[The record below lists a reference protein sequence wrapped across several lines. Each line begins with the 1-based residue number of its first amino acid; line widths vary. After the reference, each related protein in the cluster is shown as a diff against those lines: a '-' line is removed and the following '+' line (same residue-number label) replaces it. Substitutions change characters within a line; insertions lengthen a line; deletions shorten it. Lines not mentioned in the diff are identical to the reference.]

1 MSDTPFTDPP
11 YSQKRLT
18 KSIERSA
25 AWLASLIRPIS
36 AADNVSS
43 SAAHL
48 NALQSSSG
56 AYLHHP
62 TVLVHMSG
70 GSSIPARRAFSSSLM
85 EPLYGPEANLLSPL
99 KSLDEGI
106 AGYTFD
112 LKPLRQAIEAAER
125 KDNGAKTLGI
135 LPPTNGI
142 GTDGA
147 VLEDSDPD
155 LALPAHTDSIVPLLQ
170 ASLAKLPE
178 EKVRVLNS
186 TEGPHEILKYI
197 TEVGVDVFDGGWAQ
211 RAADNGIG
219 LDFTFPVREAK
230 TGDELKRDIAHDFYD
245 AKYVFDFGT
254 ISDCFRG
261 AFVGSMDGKVQDE
274 RPICPCA
281 TCSPLTPQ
289 HQISHGVDTP
299 EYTRSNPIPGDGR
312 AQPHHTRAYI
322 HHLLH
327 THEMSAHTLL
337 VMHNLAVLSHFFEG
351 IRGVIESLSSGQR
364 PEGGWAE
371 EVQKFHDT
379 YDMGRGLF
387 VQAKKRWRE
396 VDLARGKGRLAREK
410 AKEVQPESIEIDS
423 V

>member
-1 MSDTPFTDPP
+1 MSSPV
-11 YSQKRLT
+11 
-18 KSIERSA
+18 I
-25 AWLASLIRPIS
+25 
-36 AADNVSS
+36 
-43 SAAHL
+43 HL
-48 NALQSSSG
+48 NAPQPSG
-56 AYLHHP
+56 THLHQP
-62 TVLVHMSG
+62 AVLVHMSG
-70 GSSIPARRAFSSSLM
+70 GTSIPARRAFSSSLI
-85 EPLYGPEANLLSPL
+85 ESLNGPEASLLNPF
-99 KSLDEGI
+99 KSLDEGV

-112 LKPLRQAIEAAER
+112 LKPLRQAIEATER
-125 KDNGAKTLGI
+125 KENGAMTVGI

-142 GTDGA
+142 GANATVMAD
-147 VLEDSDPD
+147 LDSD

-186 TEGPHEILKYI
+186 TEGPHEILQYI
-197 TEVGVDVFDGGWAQ
+197 TEVGVDVFDAGWAQ

-219 LDFTFPVREAK
+219 LDFKFPVKEAK
-230 TGDELKRDIAHDFYD
+230 SDDKPKRDIGHDFYD
-245 AKYVFDFGT
+245 AKYAIDFGT

-261 AFVGSMDGKVQDE
+261 AFVGSTDGQVQDE

-281 TCSPLTPQ
+281 TCSPHVPQ

-299 EYTRSNPIPGDGR
+299 EYTLSSLMPEDGR
-312 AQPHHTRAYI
+312 AKSHYSRAYI

-337 VMHNLAVLSHFFEG
+337 VMHNLAVLSQFFEG
-351 IRGVIESLSSGQR
+351 IRDVIKALSSSER

-379 YDMGRGLF
+379 YDIGRALF
-387 VQAKKRWRE
+387 EQARKRWRE
-396 VDLARGKGRLAREK
+396 VDLARGKGRLARERE
-410 AKEVQPESIEIDS
+410 KEVQTGNIESNS